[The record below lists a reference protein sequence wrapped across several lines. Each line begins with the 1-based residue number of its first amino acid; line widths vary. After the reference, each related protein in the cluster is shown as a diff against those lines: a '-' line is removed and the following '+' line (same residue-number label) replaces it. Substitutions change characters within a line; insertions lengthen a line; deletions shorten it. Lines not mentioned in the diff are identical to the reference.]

1 MAYLYELYLI
11 KLICVI
17 VENRM
22 VNAFK
27 LFISAFVFCRKST
40 LGIPFCCNKS
50 IIIIIVII
58 I

>member
-22 VNAFK
+22 VNAEPSNAFK
-27 LFISAFVFCRKST
+27 LFISAWCFFVENLSQHSF
-40 LGIPFCCNKS
+40 LL
-50 IIIIIVII
+50 
-58 I
+58 